1 VKKVEAMAENN
12 PNQDDEDDLVMRNS
26 GMQPKMRNTNPTD
39 QSPIVDQLGIIDLN
53 DIIIPTETAVFA
65 AAGRDAPVAEFA
77 EDFLV
82 MHPPHLPL
90 VEDRACEV
98 ITEQVDERGILLDE
112 LGVPRKIGATKY
124 RGLPLYVSG
133 EQEEDSTR
141 HIAVVLDEHNGT
153 HFVYDEDGKRLN
165 SDEIY
170 KLRTKSVDGELSS
183 IEGITVPS
191 LDEADNF

>member
-1 VKKVEAMAENN
+1 MAENN
-12 PNQDDEDDLVMRNS
+12 PNQDDDDDLVMRNT
-26 GMQPKMRNTNPTD
+26 GMQPKVRNANPTD
-39 QSPIVDQLGIIDLN
+39 HSPIVDQLGIIDLN
-53 DIIIPTETAVFA
+53 DIIIPTETALFA

-82 MHPPHLPL
+82 MHPAHLPL
-90 VEDRACEV
+90 AEDREYEV

-112 LGVPRKIGATKY
+112 LGMPRKIGATKY

-141 HIAVVLDEHNGT
+141 HIAVVLDQHDGT
-153 HFVYDEDGKRLN
+153 HFIYDEDGKRLN

-183 IEGITVPS
+183 VEGITVPS